1 MSVPTMKNAIIYIH
15 GKGGN
20 AAEAEHY
27 QRLFPAYDVLGFD
40 YKAQTPWEAAE
51 EFPAYFDAVSQQYT
65 SVSVIANSIGA
76 YFALHALS
84 GRPIEKALLISP
96 VVDMEKLIADM
107 MAWAQVS
114 EDELRGRGEIPTEFG
129 ETLSWDYLCYVRA
142 HPIEWTADTEILYGE
157 ADNLTSIATVRT
169 FAEKTGAGLTVMQN
183 GEHWFHTA
191 EQMAFLD
198 HWAAKSFEK

>member
-1 MSVPTMKNAIIYIH
+1 MKKKAIIYIH
-15 GKGGN
+15 GKGGS

-27 QRLFPAYDVLGFD
+27 APLFPDYDVLGFD

-51 EFPAYFDAVSQQYT
+51 EFSTYFDAVSDKYA

-76 YFALHALS
+76 YFALYSLHD
-84 GRPIEKALLISP
+84 RPIEKALLISP
-96 VVDMEKLIADM
+96 VVDMEKLISDM
-107 MAWAQVS
+107 MVWAHVS
-114 EDELRGRGEIPTEFG
+114 EAELRSRGEIPTEFG
-129 ETLSWDYLCYVRA
+129 ETLSWEYLCCVRA
-142 HPIEWTADTEILYGE
+142 HPVVWNTDTEILYGE
-157 ADNLTSIATVRT
+157 ADQLTAIETVRA

-198 HWAAKSFEK
+198 RWAAEKL

>member
-1 MSVPTMKNAIIYIH
+1 MKKKAIIYIH

-27 QRLFPAYDVLGFD
+27 RQLFLAYDVFGFD

-51 EFPAYFDAVSQQYT
+51 EFPAYFDAICGQYE
-65 SVSVIANSIGA
+65 SVSIIANSIGA
-76 YFALHALS
+76 FFALHSLS
-84 GRPIEKALLISP
+84 GKPIEKALLISP
-96 VVDMEKLIADM
+96 VVDMEKLITDM
-107 MAWAQVS
+107 MAWARVS
-114 EDELRGRGEIPTEFG
+114 EEELCSRGEIPTEFG
-129 ETLSWDYLCYVRA
+129 ETLSWEYLCYARA

-157 ADNLTSIATVRT
+157 ADDLTSIETVRT
-169 FAEKTGAGLTVMQN
+169 FAGKTGAGLTVMQN

-198 HWAAKSFEK
+198 RWTAEKLCKIKK

>member
-1 MSVPTMKNAIIYIH
+1 MKKAIIYIH

-27 QRLFPAYDVLGFD
+27 APLFPDYDVLGFD
-40 YKAQTPWEAAE
+40 YKTQTPWEAAE
-51 EFPAYFDAVSQQYT
+51 EFPAYFDAVAGKHA

-76 YFALHALS
+76 YFTLHALQ
-84 GRPIEKALLISP
+84 GKPIEKTLLISP
-96 VVDMEKLIADM
+96 VVDMEKLITDM

-114 EDELRGRGEIPTEFG
+114 EEELRSRGEIPTEFG
-129 ETLSWDYLCYVRA
+129 ETLSWDYLCYVRT
-142 HPIEWTADTEILYGE
+142 HPIVWNTDTEILYGE
-157 ADNLTSIATVRT
+157 ADNLTSIETVRA
-169 FAEKTGAGLTVMQN
+169 FAEKTGAHLTVMEN

-198 HWAAKSFEK
+198 RWAAEKL